1 VNDGLIGNTGTPI
14 RKEHIVRKSIPL
26 TAAFAVAVSLAAP
39 QMAAAAPQNGSL
51 VTFTCD
57 DGQTVT
63 VVNPSGHAQWTPGI
77 VLGAGGVL
85 KPVAFKEVQTVYNP
99 DGTVATSATVTGQQA
114 NGTVEQNNPR
124 PMVNCFN
131 ESTYT
136 SDEVPTL
143 SPGQTLIVDLTITG
157 FFTGAA

>member
-1 VNDGLIGNTGTPI
+1 VLKP
-14 RKEHIVRKSIPL
+14 VSL
-26 TAAFAVAVSLAAP
+26 AAAFAVAVSLAAP
-39 QMAAAAPQNGSL
+39 QVAAAAPQNGSL

-63 VVNPSGHAQWTPGI
+63 TVNPVGHSQWTPGI

-85 KPVAFKEVQTVYNP
+85 KPVAFNVVETVSNP
-99 DGTVATSATVTGQQA
+99 DGTVATSTTVTGQQA
-114 NGTVEQNNPR
+114 NGTVAQNNPR

-143 SPGQTLIVDLTITG
+143 SPGQTLTIDLTITG
-157 FFTGAA
+157 FFTGTI